1 MDYGKAI
8 FGGICS
14 AVMLISVMSCG
25 HTMVASVDSRGDWAG
40 SIAHDATY
48 NMTPPQPHITLKKNY
63 DIFVYQGE

>member
-25 HTMVASVDSRGDWAG
+25 HTMVASVDDRGNWAD

-48 NMTPPQPHITLKKNY
+48 NMTPPSRHISLKEDY
-63 DIFVYQGE
+63 EIFVYQGE